1 MEKIEDKTKVSIAY
15 VLLEKGG
22 RILEEIPATHPFV
35 YIHGYNNIIPGLETA
50 LAGASSAKSSASTS
64 LRTSVTA
71 PTAKTL
77 S

>member
-1 MEKIEDKTKVSIAY
+1 MEVIEDKTKVSIAY

-35 YIHGYNNIIPGLETA
+35 YIHGYNNSRRHSR
-50 LAGASSAKSSASTS
+50 GASSAKSSASTS
-64 LRTSVTA
+64 RRTSVTA
-71 PTAKTL
+71 RTARTL